1 MSEQNISVETILAES
16 DQEHGLFSW
25 RGTFADYLQMV
36 VDQPSIARLA
46 HSVVYEAIMSNGSET
61 SADGE
66 VVYGLFKDKIFGLE
80 RALHN
85 IVQYFAAS
93 SRRLEARRRILLLL
107 GPPASG
113 KSSVVDLIKRAVE
126 AYTRTDAGALYAI
139 AGCPMQEEPLHLIP
153 HRLRATLN
161 DVYGVYIEGDLCP
174 RCRYTLRTLYH
185 GKVSDM
191 PVKRVTFSERE
202 AIGIGYY
209 VATNPNPD
217 SSLLVGSVD
226 ASQLEG
232 DRIDV
237 AGKAFRLD
245 GELNVANRGIM
256 EFVEMFKA
264 DPHLL
269 TTLLGLAQEMVVK
282 MDKFGSVYADEVIV
296 GHSNEGDFATFASD
310 ERSEALKDRIIAAQI
325 PYNLRVTDEIRIYE
339 NMMKGSTLQT
349 VHVAPLTLR
358 VDSIF
363 AVLSRLE
370 PPSRQGMSLIDKLRL
385 YDGEMVAPYDRQ
397 DRAAMQR
404 HHPAEGMSGIS
415 PRYVMN
421 RLGSVASRPDV
432 TCITPLAALDSLWRG
447 LHQNVSLGEIDAPK
461 WVSFVS
467 ETVREYNDL
476 AVKEIQRAYEESFE
490 ETANR
495 LLDSYLDSVAAYLTP
510 SNEVGGEGPA
520 LMKELERSISIT
532 ERSKDSFRRE
542 MHELADVQRGMGSK
556 LVYTTEPR
564 LQTAIEARLLLPR
577 RKLERGLTEP
587 RFARQKVV
595 WAQRRESIMERL
607 KNNYGYCH
615 TCAQDLVEYVT
626 FVLKGNVTAKTPKN
640 EGVEWQWP
648 LSDSSSTNIGTD

>member
-1 MSEQNISVETILAES
+1 MIQLVQTILRKLTS
-16 DQEHGLFSW
+16 ILIGL
-25 RGTFADYLQMV
+25 V
-36 VDQPSIARLA
+36 
-46 HSVVYEAIMSNGSET
+46 
-61 SADGE
+61 
-66 VVYGLFKDKIFGLE
+66 
-80 RALHN
+80 
-85 IVQYFAAS
+85 
-93 SRRLEARRRILLLL
+93 
-107 GPPASG
+107 
-113 KSSVVDLIKRAVE
+113 
-126 AYTRTDAGALYAI
+126 
-139 AGCPMQEEPLHLIP
+139 
-153 HRLRATLN
+153 
-161 DVYGVYIEGDLCP
+161 
-174 RCRYTLRTLYH
+174 
-185 GKVSDM
+185 
-191 PVKRVTFSERE
+191 
-202 AIGIGYY
+202 
-209 VATNPNPD
+209 
-217 SSLLVGSVD
+217 
-226 ASQLEG
+226 
-232 DRIDV
+232 
-237 AGKAFRLD
+237 
-245 GELNVANRGIM
+245 
-256 EFVEMFKA
+256 
-264 DPHLL
+264 
-269 TTLLGLAQEMVVK
+269 
-282 MDKFGSVYADEVIV
+282 
-296 GHSNEGDFATFASD
+296 
-310 ERSEALKDRIIAAQI
+310 
-325 PYNLRVTDEIRIYE
+325 RIYE
-339 NMMKGSTLQT
+339 NMMRGSTLQA

-370 PPSRQGMSLIDKLRL
+370 PPSKQGMGLIDKLRL

-397 DRAAMQR
+397 SRAAMQR

-421 RLGSVASRPDV
+421 RLGSVASMPDV

-467 ETVREYNDL
+467 ETIREYNNL

-495 LLDSYLDSVAAYLTP
+495 LLDSYLDSVAAYLDP

-520 LMKELERSISIT
+520 LMKELERSISIA

-542 MHELADVQRGMGSK
+542 MHELAAVQRDMGSK

-615 TCAQDLVEYVT
+615 TCAQDLIEYVT

-640 EGVEWQWP
+640 EEVEWQWP
-648 LSDSSSTNIGTD
+648 LSDSSSANIGAD